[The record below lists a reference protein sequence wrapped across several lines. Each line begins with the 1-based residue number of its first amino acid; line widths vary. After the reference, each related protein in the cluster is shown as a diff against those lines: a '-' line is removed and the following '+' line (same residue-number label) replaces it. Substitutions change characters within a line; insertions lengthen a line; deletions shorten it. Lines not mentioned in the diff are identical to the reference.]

1 MEKPQMKEPV
11 LLTPGPL
18 TTSSATK
25 RAMVRDWGSRDSDFI
40 EINRRVRDMLLEV
53 AHLKE
58 THVCVPLQ
66 GSGTF
71 AVEAMLGT
79 LVPRDGHVL
88 VPLNGAYCKRI
99 ARICGILGRRTTT
112 LDFEEN
118 EPVEPAAIDAALSR
132 DPSITHVALVHC
144 ETSTGMLNPLTEIAA
159 IASRRRKSLLV
170 DAMSSFAALPI
181 EGSFDALVA
190 ASGKCLEG
198 PPGMGFALVRR
209 AALEKCAGNSPSL
222 VLDLHDQWTN
232 MEKTAQWRFTP
243 PTVVVAALHAALE
256 QFVAEG
262 GQPARGARYRR
273 NCEVLI
279 EGMTRLGFKLFL
291 EPKNQAPVIVTFHA
305 PADPNYR
312 FQQFYDRVREKGFV
326 LYPGKLTQVDTL
338 RVGCIGAIDEQVMRA
353 AINAIAGTLKEQRIE
368 TLAPPFAT
376 PREARGARGG
386 PSPT

>member
-1 MEKPQMKEPV
+1 MKEPT

-18 TTSSATK
+18 TSSTATK
-25 RAMVRDWGSRDSDFI
+25 LAMVRDWGSRDTGFI
-40 EINRRVRDMLLEV
+40 ALNRRVREMLLDV
-53 AHLKE
+53 IQARE

-79 LVPRDGHVL
+79 MVPKNGHVL

-99 ARICGILGRRTTT
+99 QRICSILGRRTTA
-112 LDFEEN
+112 LEYSEEQ
-118 EPVEPAAIDAALSR
+118 PVKPADIDAALKK
-132 DPSITHVALVHC
+132 DASITHVALVHC
-144 ETSTGMLNPLTEIAA
+144 ETSTGVLNPLTEIAA
-159 IASRRRKSLLV
+159 VAAAHKKSLLV

-181 EGSFDALVA
+181 EGPFDALVA

-198 PPGMGFALVRR
+198 PPGMGFALIRSIS
-209 AALEKCAGNSPSL
+209 LQQCAGNAHSL
-222 VLDLHDQWTN
+222 VLDLHDQWVN

-243 PTVVVAALHAALE
+243 PTVIVAALHAALE

-262 GQPARGARYRR
+262 GRAARGARYRR

-291 EPKNQAPVIVTFHA
+291 DPKHQAPVIVTFHA
-305 PADPNYR
+305 PSDPNYD
-312 FQQFYDRVREKGFV
+312 FQKFYDRVREKGFV

-338 RVGCIGAIDEQVMRA
+338 RVGCIGAIDEHVMRA
-353 AINAIAGTLKEQRIE
+353 AVHAIADTVAEQKIRLHE
-368 TLAPPFAT
+368 PGAVRSRQHAP
-376 PREARGARGG
+376 
-386 PSPT
+386 

>member
-1 MEKPQMKEPV
+1 MKEPV

-25 RAMVRDWGSRDSDFI
+25 LALARDWGSRDTDFI
-40 EINRRVRDMLLEV
+40 ELNRRVRGMLLQIIHAED
-53 AHLKE
+53 

-71 AVEAMLGT
+71 VVEAMLGT

-99 ARICGILGRRTTT
+99 ARICSILGRRITT
-112 LDFEEN
+112 LEFPEDQ
-118 EPVEPAAIDAALSR
+118 PVKPADVDAALAR

-144 ETSTGMLNPLTEIAA
+144 ETSTGVLNPLAEIAA
-159 IASRRRKSLLV
+159 VVSRHRKSLLV
-170 DAMSSFAALPI
+170 DAMSSFAALEI
-181 EGSFDALVA
+181 DGRKIAFDALVA

-198 PPGMGFALVRR
+198 PPGMGFALIRR

-222 VLDLHDQWTN
+222 VLDLHDQWVN

-291 EPKNQAPVIVTFHA
+291 EPCHQAPVIVTFHA
-305 PADPNYR
+305 PGDPNYD
-312 FQQFYDRVREKGFV
+312 FQKFYDRVREKGFV
-326 LYPGKLTQVDTL
+326 LYPGKLTEVDTL
-338 RVGCIGAIDEQVMRA
+338 RVGCIGAIDERVMRSA
-353 AINAIAGTLKEQRIE
+353 VRAIAE
-368 TLAPPFAT
+368 TLAEQGI
-376 PREARGARGG
+376 REAGPILQAARAARGG

>member
-1 MEKPQMKEPV
+1 VKEPI

-25 RAMVRDWGSRDSDFI
+25 LAMVRDWGSRDSGFI
-40 EINRRVRDMLLEV
+40 AINRRVREMLLKIINAE
-53 AHLKE
+53 A

-88 VPLNGAYCKRI
+88 VPQNGAYCKRI
-99 ARICGILGRRTTT
+99 ARILSILGRRSTL
-112 LDFEEN
+112 LDFQEN
-118 EPVEPAAIDAALSR
+118 EPVEPGQVDAALKR

-144 ETSTGMLNPLTEIAA
+144 ETSTGVLNPLPDIAA
-159 IASRRRKSLLV
+159 VVAKHKRSLLL
-170 DAMSSFAALPI
+170 DAMSSFAALEI
-181 EGSFDALVA
+181 DSAKISFDALVA

-198 PPGMGFALVRR
+198 PPGMGFALIRKS
-209 AALEKCAGNSPSL
+209 ALEKSGGNAHSL
-222 VLDLHDQWTN
+222 VLDLHDQWVN

-262 GQPARGARYRR
+262 GQAARGARYRR

-279 EGMTRLGFKLFL
+279 EGMTRLGFRLFL
-291 EPKNQAPVIVTFHA
+291 DPKHQAPVIVTFHA
-305 PADPNYR
+305 PTDPNYD
-312 FQQFYDRVREKGFV
+312 FQKFYDRVREKGFV

-338 RVGCIGAIDEQVMRA
+338 RVGCIGAIDEHTVRA
-353 AINAIAGTLKEQRIE
+353 AVHAIADTVAEQKIRLHE
-368 TLAPPFAT
+368 TGP
-376 PREARGARGG
+376 ARSRQHA
-386 PSPT
+386 S

>member
-1 MEKPQMKEPV
+1 MKEPV

-18 TTSSATK
+18 TTSRETK
-25 RAMVRDWGSRDSDFI
+25 LAMVRDWGSRDTGFI
-40 EINRRVRDMLLEV
+40 EINRRVREMLLDV
-53 AHLKE
+53 VNVGE

-79 LVPRDGHVL
+79 MVPKNGHVL
-88 VPLNGAYCKRI
+88 VPVNGAYCTRI
-99 ARICGILGRRTTT
+99 RRICGLLGRKVTSIEYDER
-112 LDFEEN
+112 D
-118 EPVEPAAIDAALSR
+118 PVRPADVDAALKK

-144 ETSTGMLNPLTEIAA
+144 ETSTGVLNPLHEIAA
-159 IASRRRKSLLV
+159 VVNSNKRSLLV
-170 DAMSSFAALPI
+170 DAMSSFAAL
-181 EGSFDALVA
+181 EVHGRFDALVA

-198 PPGMGFALVRR
+198 PPGMGFALVRK

-222 VLDLHDQWTN
+222 VLDLHDQWVG
-232 MEKTAQWRFTP
+232 MEKTSQWRFTP

-279 EGMTRLGFKLFL
+279 DGMTRLGFRPFL
-291 EPKNQAPVIVTFHA
+291 DPRHQAPVIVTFLA
-305 PADPNYR
+305 PEHPSYD
-312 FQQFYDRVREKGFV
+312 FQRFYDGVREKGFV

-338 RVGCIGAIDEQVMRA
+338 RVGCIGAVDEHVMRA
-353 AINAIAGTLKEQRIE
+353 AVHAIAD
-368 TLAPPFAT
+368 TLAEQGIRLHEP
-376 PREARGARGG
+376 GALRSRQHA
-386 PSPT
+386 P

>member
-1 MEKPQMKEPV
+1 MENSQVKEPI

-18 TTSSATK
+18 TTSTATK
-25 RAMVRDWGSRDSDFI
+25 LAMVRDWGSRDARFI
-40 EINRRVRDMLLEV
+40 ELNRRVRDMLLQV
-53 AHLKE
+53 VNLKE

-71 AVEAMLGT
+71 VVEAMLGT

-99 ARICGILGRRTTT
+99 ERILAILGRRVTA

-118 EPVEPAAIDAALSR
+118 EPVTPAAVDAALAR

-144 ETSTGMLNPLTEIAA
+144 ETSTGVLNPLAEVAA
-159 IASRRRKSLLV
+159 VVSRYQKSLLV

-198 PPGMGFALVRR
+198 PPGMGFALIRKSS
-209 AALEKCAGNSPSL
+209 LEKCAGNSPSL
-222 VLDLHDQWTN
+222 VLDLHDQWVS

-243 PTVVVAALHAALE
+243 PTVIVAALHAALE
-256 QFVAEG
+256 EYAAEG
-262 GQPARGARYRR
+262 GRAGRGARYRR

-291 EPKNQAPVIVTFHA
+291 KPEHQAPVIVTFHA
-305 PADPNYR
+305 PGDPNYD
-312 FQQFYDRVREKGFV
+312 FQKFYDRVREKGFV
-326 LYPGKLTQVDTL
+326 LYPGKLTRVDTL
-338 RVGCIGAIDEQVMRA
+338 RIGCIGAIDEHAIRA
-353 AINAIAGTLKEQRIE
+353 AVHAIADTIAEQNIRLHE
-368 TLAPPFAT
+368 
-376 PREARGARGG
+376 PRSARSR
-386 PSPT
+386 